1 MLSVLKTF
9 LHDPLVEWSKQ
20 SKGLSKAHANETGE
34 IVNEKVCAFHV
45 FIVKKQNK
53 TKWSM
58 VATLSSSSIF
68 QAKTHVCDIEQRLQ
82 GVIKSRN
89 KVVGLPLSIE
99 GHVHYLI
106 QEARDD
112 KLLCQMY
119 LGWGPYL

>member
-1 MLSVLKTF
+1 MKRCVYVQIQKIRREGGGL
-9 LHDPLVEWSKQ
+9 PLDLCLYAISAVSR
-20 SKGLSKAHANETGE
+20 SHTL
-34 IVNEKVCAFHV
+34 
-45 FIVKKQNK
+45 
-53 TKWSM
+53 
-58 VATLSSSSIF
+58 TLSSFSAISL

-89 KVVGLPLSIE
+89 KVLGLPLSIE

-106 QEARDD
+106 QEATDD

>member
-1 MLSVLKTF
+1 MSNTSYQCHIFVIHVTVSSHLS
-9 LHDPLVEWSKQ
+9 PL
-20 SKGLSKAHANETGE
+20 LL
-34 IVNEKVCAFHV
+34 C
-45 FIVKKQNK
+45 
-53 TKWSM
+53 
-58 VATLSSSSIF
+58 

-89 KVVGLPLSIE
+89 KVLGLPLSIE

-106 QEARDD
+106 QEATDD

>member
-1 MLSVLKTF
+1 MCLHAFRAVISNTF
-9 LHDPLVEWSKQ
+9 YYL
-20 SKGLSKAHANETGE
+20 
-34 IVNEKVCAFHV
+34 F
-45 FIVKKQNK
+45 F
-53 TKWSM
+53 
-58 VATLSSSSIF
+58 TLLLC

-106 QEARDD
+106 QESTDD
-112 KLLCQMY
+112 KMLCQMY

>member
-1 MLSVLKTF
+1 MCYVFTVKTHAKLSQYV
-9 LHDPLVEWSKQ
+9 
-20 SKGLSKAHANETGE
+20 A
-34 IVNEKVCAFHV
+34 
-45 FIVKKQNK
+45 VKL
-53 TKWSM
+53 TTVS
-58 VATLSSSSIF
+58 LSIF

>member
-1 MLSVLKTF
+1 M
-9 LHDPLVEWSKQ
+9 
-20 SKGLSKAHANETGE
+20 
-34 IVNEKVCAFHV
+34 
-45 FIVKKQNK
+45 VKKNK
-53 TKWSM
+53 QKNNSKWSHY
-58 VATLSSSSIF
+58 VAVILSLSIF

-106 QEARDD
+106 QEAMDD

>member
-1 MLSVLKTF
+1 MPHFWYQYYYILFF
-9 LHDPLVEWSKQ
+9 LCLF
-20 SKGLSKAHANETGE
+20 L
-34 IVNEKVCAFHV
+34 C
-45 FIVKKQNK
+45 
-53 TKWSM
+53 
-58 VATLSSSSIF
+58 

-89 KVVGLPLSIE
+89 KVLGLPLSIE

-106 QEARDD
+106 QEGTDD

>member
-1 MLSVLKTF
+1 M
-9 LHDPLVEWSKQ
+9 
-20 SKGLSKAHANETGE
+20 
-34 IVNEKVCAFHV
+34 
-45 FIVKKQNK
+45 VKKKKNP
-53 TKWSM
+53 KWSGYVAVK
-58 VATLSSSSIF
+58 VATLSSLSIF

>member
-1 MLSVLKTF
+1 MKRCVHFSISC
-9 LHDPLVEWSKQ
+9 ERNSKR
-20 SKGLSKAHANETGE
+20 SYCVA
-34 IVNEKVCAFHV
+34 
-45 FIVKKQNK
+45 VK
-53 TKWSM
+53 
-58 VATLSSSSIF
+58 VATLSLSVF

-106 QEARDD
+106 QEATDD

>member
-1 MLSVLKTF
+1 MSFFWCKLYIY
-9 LHDPLVEWSKQ
+9 
-20 SKGLSKAHANETGE
+20 GLISLLLL
-34 IVNEKVCAFHV
+34 C
-45 FIVKKQNK
+45 
-53 TKWSM
+53 
-58 VATLSSSSIF
+58 

-89 KVVGLPLSIE
+89 KVLGLPLSIE

-106 QEARDD
+106 QEATDD

>member
-1 MLSVLKTF
+1 M
-9 LHDPLVEWSKQ
+9 
-20 SKGLSKAHANETGE
+20 
-34 IVNEKVCAFHV
+34 
-45 FIVKKQNK
+45 
-53 TKWSM
+53 
-58 VATLSSSSIF
+58 
-68 QAKTHVCDIEQRLQ
+68 CDIEQRLQ

-106 QEARDD
+106 QEAMDD

>member
-1 MLSVLKTF
+1 MKR
-9 LHDPLVEWSKQ
+9 
-20 SKGLSKAHANETGE
+20 
-34 IVNEKVCAFHV
+34 CALLEVYFYV
-45 FIVKKQNK
+45 F
-53 TKWSM
+53 T
-58 VATLSSSSIF
+58 AARSSNLIHKCQVFCVIHTEMGFMFSLLPC

-89 KVVGLPLSIE
+89 KVLGLPLSIE

-106 QEARDD
+106 QEATDD

>member
-1 MLSVLKTF
+1 MKRCVQF
-9 LHDPLVEWSKQ
+9 LVFSAFKAKFILITTSACYLYRFYFIILLVC
-20 SKGLSKAHANETGE
+20 LRF
-34 IVNEKVCAFHV
+34 C
-45 FIVKKQNK
+45 
-53 TKWSM
+53 
-58 VATLSSSSIF
+58 

-89 KVVGLPLSIE
+89 KVLGLPLSIA

-106 QEARDD
+106 QEATDD